1 MAAAPDDTPRGR
13 LVTNPSEL
21 DLVVH
26 TLTLDEL
33 LAGARE
39 GGRSH
44 VGELHRRFGPDILR
58 RLQAE
63 DSTVTAAEILSDVF
77 MRLPH
82 ALASYED
89 HGKFEA
95 WLYVMAKHALADK
108 RRKRRRLPD
117 QMPCGGFEV
126 ADTGRPGRTWER
138 NEVIDRLA
146 ACLAERPRAVWLRN
160 LQGFTDQETAAY
172 LGITANNVAQIL
184 FRARARIREEAA
196 SIGLT
201 PSDLTHPPG

>member
-1 MAAAPDDTPRGR
+1 MSSTPHKDRQGR
-13 LVTNPSEL
+13 LVTSASEL

-33 LAGARE
+33 LAGARA

-108 RRKRRRLPD
+108 RRRRRRLPE
-117 QMPCGGFEV
+117 QFPTSNFEV

-138 NEVIDRLA
+138 EEVIDRLA
-146 ACLAERPRAVWLRN
+146 SCLAPRPREVWLRN
-160 LQGFTDQETAAY
+160 LSGFSDQETAAY

-184 FRARARIREEAA
+184 YRARARIREEALA
-196 SIGLT
+196 MGLT
-201 PSDLTHPPG
+201 PSDLTHPKE